1 MQKRVFDTL
10 PASPFARLRA
20 LLDDVTPRLAPVSL
34 ALGEPQHA
42 PPDFVLQALKQNPDD
57 YGRYPPIG
65 GTPAWQAAVRSWLKR
80 RFHTDNVLAEATQIL
95 PLNGTREG
103 LFLAAQIAPQKADG
117 LMAMPD
123 PFYQIYASAA
133 VAAGAQPHYLAATQ
147 ENGFVPALED
157 ISADVLARL
166 RALYLCNPANP
177 QGVVAD
183 KAYLEKALEL
193 AQHYGFILMVDEC
206 YAEIY
211 HPDGAPPPS
220 ILQIMQDKNLADA
233 PVLAFHSLSK
243 RSNLPGLRS
252 GFVAGGISAMRALS
266 DLRQIAGPQCPLPA
280 QAAAALAWDDDAH
293 VADNRRLYAEKFDL
307 AETVFAD
314 AYDFQR
320 PAAGFFLWLNVG
332 HGEAAALHLWREQG
346 VRVLPGA
353 YLAADEHAAHAAP
366 YIRVALVANMT
377 IMQAALQNLK
387 TGLDDFSSASK
398 GSAA

>member
-20 LLDDVTPRLAPVSL
+20 LLDDVTPRLVPVSL